1 MLTVS
6 KTRETLEEIGL
17 KISFLQALAYWGH
30 FAATGFS
37 GRQAFFPTETIPV
50 AQ

>member
-6 KTRETLEEIGL
+6 KTKEIGL